1 MATKSLKIFHSTALT
16 PLLDQLGKDIS
27 APLADPFTPELVV
40 VPNSDMARY
49 LKRELSRTLG
59 ASGFDDGIVSN
70 ISFIYPRQLIN
81 ANSQSPLDSFSS
93 RWDAEQLTW
102 MIVDS
107 LLNNEDKI
115 RAPGFE
121 SAPLSTSRRIASLY
135 DRYVSHRP
143 EMLNH
148 WGRGGIDD
156 GTSTNDRP
164 NDVKKDQLWQQK
176 LFADLSTT
184 LKTGEPDS
192 TRAIENLDGFKRTL
206 NSQSALAIPSRISVF
221 GISSLSRGA
230 RQVLEAISEV
240 SDVTLYF
247 VYFASS
253 KWPNRTPSSA
263 TLREGFDIGGPEH
276 YLTKRWGVQ
285 IVESSA
291 VLDSSQLEDLG
302 SHSPKNTLLGFIQH
316 DIANDVQPPIADLS
330 KEDLETI
337 KHSSDGTIQIH
348 ACYGLARQA
357 EALRDSLMH
366 LLTEDSTL
374 RLRDIAILCGDVE
387 ASAPI
392 LSAVLAPNETIS
404 ENLPKL
410 GINVVNDSSNTQDPL
425 VEALL
430 ALLHLFTSRCSPSDV
445 LDVAQLEPIRR
456 KFDLDDDSISLIST
470 WSEQLVIRYGL
481 NADHRQTLGMRDAL
495 PIGTWTQ
502 ALDRLF
508 VGVAVPGEIDRLG
521 PGGIIPY
528 DGVSGSDLSTAGAVA
543 EFITQ
548 VKKFADLFVPMS
560 IAEWCTTLLEIIDK
574 FIAGS
579 RNDSEQ
585 LNRLTASINR
595 MSQNADG
602 VTEITKAAEFGVS
615 ELTQMF
621 KESLDDGFG
630 MFSSKFETIT
640 VSGFKNLAHIPFRV
654 LCIFGADEQVFA
666 GSQNDGDDVLS
677 DNPCIGEPIYSL
689 DGRQTLL
696 NAVMSACDNLIITCS
711 GSDISNNKELPL
723 AVPVQ
728 ELLELANQYVYR
740 ADTDKKRIGSQ
751 TILARHPRQNFD
763 QKVLMPELVFSNKP
777 FTFDKQSKVAFE
789 VLNGISDPELEIA
802 NDQTFEENSEENEN
816 KEKPAKIDLKSLID
830 AVTNPTEYFVK
841 SILKTRIPKM
851 PSDTDSRDNTIQG
864 DGVLNLTIDGLAQ
877 SGEGRQLLDQIAKS
891 DGDFTS
897 ITTSWA
903 ALRPVS
909 GQLPPGKLGELIIEE
924 VKAEISKMIERLP
937 ANLQTLSGG
946 KDEDCKI
953 DFNNVSTIFRIENV
967 HEDNFARVLYKRFYE
982 SLKLEPW
989 IELAILTLHTEGKR
1003 FEAHL
1008 VTRGPKKESDPEY
1021 KHFALKGEDAH
1032 ERVETAQKVLNCATG
1047 MYRAALAGPVPFFDN
1062 ASEDVYQGNQ
1072 KQALELLEK
1081 DLQYSAELK
1090 YIFGDKEPEDIL
1102 NAEALDEDYERLNRD
1117 KPKDKKEQIS
1127 RSELFAK
1134 FVYEAFEDTVEML
1147 NAEPT
1152 NSDDGSNENDNE
1164 EVTDE

>member
-1 MATKSLKIFHSTALT
+1 MPTKSFKIFHSTALT
-16 PLLDQLGKDIS
+16 PLLDQLGKDLS

-107 LLNNEDKI
+107 LLNNKDKI

-184 LKTGEPDS
+184 LKIGEPDS
-192 TRAIENLDGFKRTL
+192 TRAIENLDDFKRTL
-206 NSQSALAIPSRISVF
+206 NSKSVLAIPSRISVF
-221 GISSLSRGA
+221 GISSLSRGV
-230 RQVLEAISEV
+230 RQVLEAMSEV

-247 VYFASS
+247 VYFAGE
-253 KWPNRTPSSA
+253 KWPKQTALS
-263 TLREGFDIGGPEH
+263 TELRESFDLRGPEH

-285 IVESSA
+285 IVESAA
-291 VLDSSQLEDLG
+291 VLGNSHFLG
-302 SHSPKNTLLGFIQH
+302 SYSPKNTLLGLIQH
-316 DIANDVQPPIADLS
+316 DIAHDVQPPIADLS
-330 KEDLETI
+330 KEDLEKI

-357 EALRDSLMH
+357 EALRDSILHLMN
-366 LLTEDSTL
+366 EDPSL

-404 ENLPKL
+404 GNLPKL
-410 GINVVNDSSNTQDPL
+410 GINVVNDSSKTQDPL

-430 ALLHLFTSRCSPSDV
+430 ALLHLFVSRCSPSDV
-445 LDVAQLEPIRR
+445 LDVAQLAPIRR
-456 KFDLDDDSISLIST
+456 KFDFDDDAIRLIST

-481 NADHRQTLGMRDAL
+481 NADHRQTLGMKDAL
-495 PIGTWTQ
+495 PIGTWAQ

-521 PGGIIPY
+521 PGGIVPY
-528 DGVSGSDLSTAGAVA
+528 DGVSGSDLSTVGAVA

-548 VKKFADLFVPMS
+548 VKKFADSFVPMS
-560 IAEWCTTLLEIIDK
+560 IAEWSTTLLEIIDK

-585 LNRLTASINR
+585 LNKLTASINR
-595 MSQNADG
+595 MIQNADG
-602 VTEITKAAEFGVS
+602 VTETTKAAKFSVS
-615 ELTQMF
+615 ELTQML

-640 VSGFKNLAHIPFRV
+640 VSGFKNLAHIPFRA
-654 LCIFGADEQVFA
+654 LCVFGADEQVFA

-677 DNPCIGEPIYSL
+677 NNPCIGEPIYSL

-696 NAVMSACDNLIITCS
+696 NAVMSACDNLIITCN

-740 ADTDKKRIGSQ
+740 ADKDKKRIGSQ

-763 QKVLMPELVFSNKP
+763 QKVLNPEFVFSDKP

-789 VLNGISDPELEIA
+789 VLNGISHPGPEIA
-802 NDQTFEENSEENEN
+802 NDQTFEKGSEENES

-841 SILKTRIPKM
+841 SILKARIPKM
-851 PSDTDSRDNTIQG
+851 PSDTENQDNTIQG
-864 DGVLNLTIDGLAQ
+864 DGILNLTIDGLAQ
-877 SGEGRQLLDQIAKS
+877 SGEGRQLLDQIAKAP
-891 DGDFTS
+891 DDDFTS

-903 ALRPVS
+903 ALRPIS

-924 VKAEISKMIERLP
+924 IKTEISKMIEGLP
-937 ANLQTLSGG
+937 DNLKSLSGG
-946 KDEDCKI
+946 KDEDCEI
-953 DFNNVSTIFRIENV
+953 HFNGASTIFRIENV
-967 HEDNFARVLYKRFYE
+967 HEDSFARVLYKHFNE

-989 IELAILTLHTEGKR
+989 IELAILTFHTEGKR

-1008 VTRGPKKESDPEY
+1008 VTRGPSSNPE
-1021 KHFALKGEDAH
+1021 HIRFALKGEDA
-1032 ERVETAQKVLNCATG
+1032 RRRLETAQKVLDCATC
-1047 MYRAALAGPVPFFDN
+1047 MYRAAVSGPVPFFER
-1062 ASEDVYQGNQ
+1062 ASEDIYKGNQ

-1090 YIFGDKEPEDIL
+1090 YIFGDKETEDIL
-1102 NAEALDEDYERLNRD
+1102 NAKAQDEDYKITDQVIPDVKENR
-1117 KPKDKKEQIS
+1117 IS
-1127 RSELFAK
+1127 KAKLFAD
-1134 FVYEAFEDTVEML
+1134 FVYKKYDETVEKL
-1147 NAEPT
+1147 NEDKTKPVGGL
-1152 NSDDGSNENDNE
+1152 NQDDNADGTYE
-1164 EVTDE
+1164 